1 MTRRTADRH
10 QHTVTSMTH
19 FSTISLAT
27 ASMQLPVQDTNVP
40 VSADTSAAGGW
51 GELASLMLHELARAP
66 RATWAFTEQIQPK
79 ADEEVPD
86 LPTAEEAVS
95 SETKASNEAEAAD
108 DSDAAEVDAMLA
120 HLENELDG
128 VETPSAPLPD
138 PWQTHTISYRLRPAV
153 LLTVIRLAKTFVTV
167 DAFAEAVAGPS
178 AVTVLCTG
186 ASQLDKILT
195 KLLSRLIV
203 DADGWT
209 KTSGDTYLVA
219 ATDAVRG
226 SGESTGQVFGVLT
239 EGARNALE
247 KGSPVV
253 LVASTQA
260 MLHPALKALAPRIV
274 QLAPLDREMLQ
285 LLLTRAYPEAS
296 VDDDV
301 MAHLPVDAAVSRLD
315 AEVLTLAL
323 RAKDPVAALQNI
335 AASITPVKSDGP
347 GLADFP
353 LPAEVR
359 GPVEQLVADLRAW
372 QAGEIPWRDVSR
384 GLLLV
389 GPPGSGKTEIPRL
402 IAQEAGIHVVAGS
415 VAQWSSEGS
424 RGSEVTK
431 AMRSAFAKAAALAPS
446 ILFLDEID
454 AFGDRLRAQDHNSA
468 WTDHIVTAL
477 LDLLDGFHG
486 HEGVVV
492 MGATNHIGKIDAAI
506 RRPGRF
512 DTVVTL
518 GYPDHD
524 LMPAAIRWQLAGD
537 LPDADL
543 SGVAIAAVGMSGAE
557 VAAMVRA
564 ARALARKDRRALTVE
579 DLSAAVTAIR
589 PPLPADFHW
598 AIAVHEAGHA
608 IVGTATG
615 LSRPESIAIMPF
627 GGVCAQTDETII
639 GRRSEI
645 ESLLAI
651 DLAGRAAER
660 LVLGQICRGAG
671 GPATSDLARATQT
684 AAALELSWGL
694 GDSPVWL
701 APPEVAMA
709 QMRLDPA
716 LRTRVAEHLLRA
728 EAQATRNLV
737 ANRSLLEEMAAAL
750 VERKLIAG
758 TDLDELT
765 ARVTMVVSSNEGSEI
780 PVAAQSS
787 TAEVNSSK
795 MLDFGPQADSFRDN
809 SGPQE
814 REGPA

>member
-1 MTRRTADRH
+1 METLNMPHFPKDSEARITEIMTDQMANHRPA
-10 QHTVTSMTH
+10 
-19 FSTISLAT
+19 
-27 ASMQLPVQDTNVP
+27 VQVCMDK
-40 VSADTSAAGGW
+40 DW
-51 GELASLMLHELARAP
+51 RELALLMLEELARGP
-66 RATWAFTEQIQPK
+66 RATWAYIEHIQPR
-79 ADEEVPD
+79 ADEAVLD
-86 LPTAEEAVS
+86 LPQTLEADTAET
-95 SETKASNEAEAAD
+95 ETTGEAEPATD
-108 DSDAAEVDAMLA
+108 GDQAEVNAMLDR
-120 HLENELDG
+120 LEQELDG
-128 VETPSAPLPD
+128 VEAPSTPLSD
-138 PWQTHTISYRLRPAV
+138 PWQARTTTYRLRPAV
-153 LLTVIRLAKTFVTV
+153 LLTVIRLARTFVSL
-167 DAFAEAVAGPS
+167 DAFAEAVAGPG
-178 AVTVLCTG
+178 AVTVLCSG
-186 ASQLDKILT
+186 ASQIDKILT
-195 KLLSRLIV
+195 KLLSRLII

-209 KTSGDTYLVA
+209 KTAADTYLVA
-219 ATDAVRG
+219 ASDAVRG
-226 SGESTGQVFGVLT
+226 SGESTGQLFGVLT

-247 KGSPVV
+247 KGGPVV

-260 MLHPALKALAPRIV
+260 MLHSALKALAPRIV

-285 LLLTRAYPEAS
+285 VLLFHAYPEVS
-296 VDDDV
+296 VDDEV
-301 MAHLPVDAAVSRLD
+301 MAHLPTDAVVSRLD

-323 RAKDPVAALQNI
+323 RAKDPVTALQNM

-359 GPVEQLVADLRAW
+359 GPVEQLVADLHAW

-402 IAQEAGIHVVAGS
+402 IAQEAGINVVAGS

-424 RGSEVTK
+424 RGSEVIK
-431 AMRSAFAKAAALAPS
+431 AMRGAFSQAAVKAPAV
-446 ILFLDEID
+446 LFIDELDS
-454 AFGDRLRAQDHNSA
+454 FGDRARSPDHNSSY
-468 WTDHIVTAL
+468 TDYIVTAL

-492 MGATNHIGKIDAAI
+492 MGATNHVGKIDAAI

-524 LMPAAIRWQLAGD
+524 LMPQAIRWQLAGD
-537 LPDADL
+537 LPGADL
-543 SGVAIAAVGMSGAE
+543 SEVAIAAVRMSGAE
-557 VAAMVRA
+557 IAAMVRS
-564 ARALARKDRRALTVE
+564 ARARARKDRRPLTVE
-579 DLSAAVTAIR
+579 DLLATVAAIR

-615 LSRPESIAIMPF
+615 LSRPETIAILPF
-627 GGVCAQTDETII
+627 GGVCTQIDETII

-660 LVLGQICRGAG
+660 LVLGQVCRGAG
-671 GPATSDLARATQT
+671 GPATSDLARATQM

-701 APPEVAMA
+701 ATPEASMT

-716 LRTRVAEHLLRA
+716 LRTRVGEHLQRA
-728 EAQATRNLV
+728 EAQATRILA
-737 ANRSLLEEMAAAL
+737 ANRPLLEETAAAL

-758 TDLDELT
+758 AALDELT
-765 ARVTMVVSSNEGSEI
+765 ARVTMVVNNSEGRES
-780 PVAAQSS
+780 PVVEQIS
-787 TAEVNSSK
+787 TAEANSSK
-795 MLDFGPQADSFRDN
+795 MLDCGPQPESFRDN
-809 SGPQE
+809 SGPQG

>member
-1 MTRRTADRH
+1 
-10 QHTVTSMTH
+10 MTH

-40 VSADTSAAGGW
+40 VSADTSSASDW
-51 GELASLMLHELARAP
+51 RELASMMLDELARTP
-66 RATWAFTEQIQPK
+66 RANWAFTEQIQPK
-79 ADEEVPD
+79 ADEEAPD
-86 LPTAEEAVS
+86 LPTAEEPVS
-95 SETKASNEAEAAD
+95 SETEASNEAEPAD

-120 HLENELDG
+120 QLESELDG
-128 VETPSAPLPD
+128 VEATAAPLPD
-138 PWQTHTISYRLRPAV
+138 PWQARDITYRPRPAV
-153 LLTVIRLAKTFVTV
+153 LLTVVRLARTFVTV
-167 DAFAEAVAGPS
+167 DAFAAAVAEAG
-178 AVTVLCTG
+178 AITVLCSG
-186 ASQLDKILT
+186 ASQVDKILT

-209 KTSGDTYLVA
+209 KTSEDTYLA
-219 ATDAVRG
+219 AASDAIRG
-226 SGESTGQVFGVLT
+226 SGESTGQVFGALT

-247 KGSPVV
+247 RGSPVV
-253 LVASTQA
+253 LVAPSQA
-260 MLHPALKALAPRIV
+260 MLHPALKALSPRIV
-274 QLAPLDREMLQ
+274 QLAPLDCEMLQ
-285 LLLTRAYPEAS
+285 VLLSRAYPEAS

-301 MAHLPVDAAVSRLD
+301 MANLPVDAVVSRLD

-335 AASITPVKSDGP
+335 AAGITPVKSDGP

-359 GPVEQLVADLRAW
+359 GPVEQLVADLKAW

-402 IAQEAGIHVVAGS
+402 IAKEAGVAVVAGS

-424 RGSEVTK
+424 RGSEVIK
-431 AMRSAFAKAAALAPS
+431 AMRNAFSQAAAKAPAV
-446 ILFLDEID
+446 LFIDEVD
-454 AFGDRLRAQDHNSA
+454 SFGDRTRTPDHNSSY
-468 WTDHIVTAL
+468 TDYIVAAL
-477 LDLLDGFHG
+477 LDLLDGFRG

-492 MGATNHIGKIDAAI
+492 MGATNHVGKIDAAI

-512 DTVVTL
+512 DAIVTL
-518 GYPDHD
+518 GYPGHD
-524 LMPAAIRWQLAGD
+524 LMPQAIRWQLGGD
-537 LPDADL
+537 LPDTDL

-557 VAAMVRA
+557 VAAMVRT
-564 ARALARKDRRALTVE
+564 ARGLARKDRRALAVE
-579 DLSAAVTAIR
+579 DLSAAVAAIR

-615 LSRPESIAIMPF
+615 LSRPESIAILPF
-627 GGVCAQTDETII
+627 GGVCAQIDETII

-660 LVLGQICRGAG
+660 LVLGQVCRGAG

-716 LRTRVAEHLLRA
+716 LRIRVGEHLQRA
-728 EAQATRNLV
+728 EAQATRILA
-737 ANRSLLEEMAAAL
+737 ANRPLLEEMAAAL
-750 VERKLIAG
+750 VERKLIVG
-758 TDLDELT
+758 TALAELT
-765 ARVTMVVSSNEGSEI
+765 ARVVMAVRSNEGSETAGAEQI
-780 PVAAQSS
+780 S
-787 TAEVNSSK
+787 TAEAT
-795 MLDFGPQADSFRDN
+795 LDMMPDCQLQADNVRQEPE
-809 SGPQE
+809 PQE
-814 REGPA
+814 RESPA